1 MNNTM
6 DDIDNKHIIDN
17 AHFSETQYKLVNMNG
32 CTVLDE
38 IYQYLEN
45 NVDVCNVEKFQNLIQ
60 TEEYDSDCIEYD
72 MPNGNIFNRIQL
84 IQNEKVILIHAIVR
98 IVSQARINNKYNDI
112 YFKYNDSL
120 SIFPGVYEIHFKN
133 KKLFGDKYILFQTI
147 DE

>member
-45 NVDVCNVEKFQNLIQ
+45 NVDVSTVEEFKHLMEV
-60 TEEYDSDCIEYD
+60 EEYDSDCVEYD
-72 MPNGNIFNRIQL
+72 IPNGNIFNCIE
-84 IQNEKVILIHAIVR
+84 NKEDIHHEITQ
-98 IVSQARINNKYNDI
+98 IMIKSKKYEDI
-112 YFKYNDSL
+112 YFKCNESFNI
-120 SIFPGVYEIHFKN
+120 SPGSYQIYLKN
-133 KKLFGDKYILFQTI
+133 EK
-147 DE
+147 